1 MGRVRLGQPVSI
13 TTPPGV
19 KRRNPSPLS
28 CCRETVGL
36 QVSMSA
42 GRDYDREPY
51 RGGPSGGADL
61 PPVAGGYSDRD
72 APAYAAD
79 PYRGGGGGRD
89 DYSRSRGGDDYGYD
103 RGRSDYPPRDR
114 DPYATRDRSRDRDR
128 DYDAPRGGGRDYD
141 APRGGRDYDAPRG
154 GGGGD
159 RGPCYDFQKGT
170 CTRGDSCRFSHGGG
184 GGGGG
189 GGYGGGG
196 YSDRGGGGSRSG
208 PCYAFQKGTCD
219 RGSSCRCAP
228 PPYCLPLL

>member
-1 MGRVRLGQPVSI
+1 MVAGE
-13 TTPPGV
+13 
-19 KRRNPSPLS
+19 K
-28 CCRETVGL
+28 
-36 QVSMSA
+36 MSA

-51 RGGPSGGADL
+51 RGSGGASDL

-72 APAYAAD
+72 APAYSAD
-79 PYRGGGGGRD
+79 PYRGGGGGGGGGG

-128 DYDAPRGGGRDYD
+128 DYDAPRGGRDYD

-154 GGGGD
+154 GGSD

-170 CTRGDSCRFSHGGG
+170 CTRGDGCRFSHGSGGG
-184 GGGGG
+184 GGGGSSYGDRG
-189 GGYGGGG
+189 GGYG
-196 YSDRGGGGSRSG
+196 DRGGGSRGGG

-219 RGSSCRCAP
+219 RGSSCRCARNAVLFALVILRGYFCVALVFAIRYP
-228 PPYCLPLL
+228 FSIL